1 MLASKKQEW
10 AISHDYAPQTD
21 VRHQSKPTRGLNVE
35 LRKNC
40 CALAV
45 LLLLLAGIATLQ
57 TERIVSAGYQCV
69 KLQNELKVIEQNNDK
84 LRVEIAQLKS
94 LDRIQ
99 TIATNNLGMTAPKQ
113 VLEAPVAPV
122 GSGKLAA
129 VQQEAPRR
137 KL

>member
-10 AISHDYAPQTD
+10 ANSYDYAPQTD
-21 VRHQSKPTRGLNVE
+21 VRRQSKPAHGLNIE

-40 CALAV
+40 CALVV

-69 KLQNELKVIEQNNDK
+69 KLQNDLKAVEQRNEK
-84 LRVEIAQLKS
+84 LRVEIARLKS

-99 TIATNNLGMTAPKQ
+99 TIAINNLGMTAPKQ
-113 VLEAPVAPV
+113 VLESPLATN